1 VTLSGTVPDGDS
13 PYNRFGVSVADE
25 VKLPRLGQGM
35 ESGTIVKWLKAE
47 GDQVEKGEPLY
58 ELDTD
63 KVTQEV
69 EAEASGVLLKI
80 TVAEGE
86 ADVGTTI
93 AVIGEQGE
101 DVSSVADETAQRVA
115 ETEQEEGAPGAERE
129 PERERGREATA
140 SEQTTEIREPAAKP
154 PVRASGPVERV
165 RGNREVPPGSEER
178 HAGNGAGARI
188 KASPLARRI
197 ARERGIELGSLKGTG
212 PEGRV
217 VAEDV
222 ERAAGTPAQATPTAP
237 AAAPGEIERI
247 PLTTVRRTIAR
258 RLTEAWQAPAF
269 QIAMSADMS
278 RAQHLHARLG
288 EQTKEGQARPT
299 VTDILTK
306 ACAAALMRHRAVNA
320 LWADDAIEQHPS
332 ANVGIA
338 VAIEAGLV
346 VPVIHQAER
355 LTIAELA
362 AARADI
368 VTRAR
373 DNKLRQ
379 DDLDGGTFTIS
390 NLGMFGVE
398 QFVAVLNPP
407 QAAILAVGAIEPKAV
422 PIESGFE
429 SRPLM
434 TLTLTCDHR
443 SLDGA
448 TAAVFLR
455 TVKAFLEEPGL
466 ML

>member
-1 VTLSGTVPDGDS
+1 M
-13 PYNRFGVSVADE
+13 ADE

-35 ESGTIVKWLKAE
+35 ESGTIVKWLKSE

-69 EAEASGVLLKI
+69 EAEVAGVLLKI
-80 TVAEGE
+80 TVSQGE

-101 DVSSVADETAQRVA
+101 DVPALEVGED
-115 ETEQEEGAPGAERE
+115 EQEEGSPGPNREAERE
-129 PERERGREATA
+129 QGREASA
-140 SEQTTEIREPAAKP
+140 SEQITEIREPAQ
-154 PVRASGPVERV
+154 
-165 RGNREVPPGSEER
+165 
-178 HAGNGAGARI
+178 GNGSGARI

-197 ARERGIELGSLKGTG
+197 ARERGIELGSLRGTG

-222 ERAAGTPAQATPTAP
+222 ERAAAGGPAAPTA
-237 AAAPGEIERI
+237 APPGDVERI
-247 PLTTVRRTIAR
+247 PLTSVRRTIAR

-269 QIAMSADMS
+269 QIAMSADMT
-278 RAQHLHARLG
+278 RAQELHARLA
-288 EQTKEGQARPT
+288 ERVKEGEPKPT

-320 LWADDAIEQHPS
+320 LWADDAIELHPS

-355 LTIAELA
+355 RTISELA

-368 VTRAR
+368 VSRAR
-373 DNKLRQ
+373 ENKLRQ
-379 DDLDGGTFTIS
+379 EDLDGGTFTIS

-407 QAAILAVGAIEPKAV
+407 QAAILAVGAIERKAV
-422 PIESGFE
+422 PTDTGFE
-429 SRPLM
+429 ARPLM
-434 TLTLTCDHR
+434 MLTLTCDHR

-448 TAAVFLR
+448 TAADFLR

>member
-1 VTLSGTVPDGDS
+1 
-13 PYNRFGVSVADE
+13 VANE

-86 ADVGTTI
+86 ADVGTTV

-101 DVSSVADETAQRVA
+101 DVSAIEAETAQPVA
-115 ETEQEEGAPGAERE
+115 EAAEEEGSPGTARE
-129 PERERGREATA
+129 QERERGREATA
-140 SEQTTEIREPAAKP
+140 SEQITEIREPAQ
-154 PVRASGPVERV
+154 
-165 RGNREVPPGSEER
+165 
-178 HAGNGAGARI
+178 GNGAGARI

-222 ERAAGTPAQATPTAP
+222 ERAAAGAP
-237 AAAPGEIERI
+237 AAPSTTAAPVPAGEVERI
-247 PLTTVRRTIAR
+247 PLTSVRRTIAR

-269 QIAMSADMS
+269 QIAMSADMT
-278 RAQHLHARLG
+278 RAQGLHDRLV
-288 EQTKEGQARPT
+288 EQTKEGEPRPT

-306 ACAAALMRHRAVNA
+306 ACAAALMRHRTVNA
-320 LWADDAIEQHPS
+320 LWAEDAIELHPN

-355 LTIAELA
+355 LTITELA

-379 DDLDGGTFTIS
+379 EDLDGGTFTIS

-398 QFVAVLNPP
+398 RFVAVLNPP
-407 QAAILAVGAIEPKAV
+407 QAAILAVGAIESKAV
-422 PIESGFE
+422 PTETGFE
-429 SRPLM
+429 ARPLM

-448 TAAVFLR
+448 TASDFLR

>member
-1 VTLSGTVPDGDS
+1 MA
-13 PYNRFGVSVADE
+13 NE

-35 ESGTIVKWLKAE
+35 ESGTIVKWLKSE

-69 EAEASGVLLKI
+69 EAEVSGVLLKI
-80 TVAEGE
+80 AVPEGE
-86 ADVGTTI
+86 APVGQTI

-101 DVSSVADETAQRVA
+101 SVQEADAPASAQEVA
-115 ETEQEEGAPGAERE
+115 EDEQEEGSPGAQRE
-129 PERERGREATA
+129 AERERGREASASDRATA
-140 SEQTTEIREPAAKP
+140 LREPEPSPA
-154 PVRASGPVERV
+154 VGD
-165 RGNREVPPGSEER
+165 
-178 HAGNGAGARI
+178 GAGARV

-197 ARERGIELGSLKGTG
+197 ARERGIELGSLRGTG

-222 ERAAGTPAQATPTAP
+222 ERAAASAPATAP
-237 AAAPGEIERI
+237 PSPVAAPVGEIERQE
-247 PLTTVRRTIAR
+247 LTPVRRTTAR

-269 QIAMSADMS
+269 QIAMSADMT
-278 RAQHLHARLG
+278 RAQELHARLAERVQEG
-288 EQTKEGQARPT
+288 EARPT

-320 LWADDAIEQHPS
+320 HWAEDAIELHPS

-338 VAIEAGLV
+338 VAISAGLV

-355 LTIAELA
+355 KTIAELA

-373 DNKLRQ
+373 ENKLRQ
-379 DDLDGGTFTIS
+379 EDLDGGTFTIS
-390 NLGMFGVE
+390 NLGMYGVE

-407 QAAILAVGAIEPKAV
+407 QAAILAVGAIEAKAV
-422 PIESGFE
+422 PTESGFDA
-429 SRPLM
+429 RPQM

-448 TAAVFLR
+448 TAADFLR

>member
-1 VTLSGTVPDGDS
+1 M
-13 PYNRFGVSVADE
+13 ADE

-35 ESGTIVKWLKAE
+35 ESGTIVKWLKSE
-47 GDQVEKGEPLY
+47 GDAVEKGEPLY

-69 EAEASGVLLKI
+69 EAETSGVLLKI
-80 TVAEGE
+80 TVPEGE

-101 DVSSVADETAQRVA
+101 EVPDLAAAEPEPAPKEEVPAPAAAAPVA
-115 ETEQEEGAPGAERE
+115 EVAAPA
-129 PERERGREATA
+129 
-140 SEQTTEIREPAAKP
+140 Q
-154 PVRASGPVERV
+154 
-165 RGNREVPPGSEER
+165 
-178 HAGNGAGARI
+178 GNGAGARI

-197 ARERGIELGSLKGTG
+197 ARERGIELGSLRGTG

-222 ERAAGTPAQATPTAP
+222 ERAAAGAP
-237 AAAPGEIERI
+237 AAPEPTAAPIPTGEVERV
-247 PLTTVRRTIAR
+247 PLTSVRRTIAR
-258 RLTEAWQAPAF
+258 RLTEAWQAPVF
-269 QIAMSADMS
+269 QISMSADMT
-278 RAQHLHARLG
+278 RAQQLHDRLAEQAREG
-288 EQTKEGQARPT
+288 EPRPT

-306 ACAAALMRHRAVNA
+306 ACAAGLMRHRAVNA
-320 LWADDAIEQHPS
+320 LWAEDAIELRPS
-332 ANVGIA
+332 ASIGIA
-338 VAIEAGLV
+338 VAIDAGLV

-355 LTIAELA
+355 RTIAELA

-373 DNKLRQ
+373 ENKLRQ
-379 DDLDGGTFTIS
+379 EDVEGGTFTIS
-390 NLGMFGVE
+390 NLGMYGVE

-407 QAAILAVGAIEPKAV
+407 QAAILAVGAIERKAV
-422 PIESGFE
+422 PTETGFE
-429 SRPLM
+429 ARPLM

-448 TAAVFLR
+448 TAADFLR

>member
-1 VTLSGTVPDGDS
+1 M
-13 PYNRFGVSVADE
+13 ADE

-101 DVSSVADETAQRVA
+101 DVSAIAAAATPQVA
-115 ETEQEEGAPGAERE
+115 ETTQEEGSPGFARQ
-129 PERERGREATA
+129 PERERAPEVTAAEQVAEARP
-140 SEQTTEIREPAAKP
+140 I
-154 PVRASGPVERV
+154 
-165 RGNREVPPGSEER
+165 EE
-178 HAGNGAGARI
+178 GNGAGAGI

-222 ERAAGTPAQATPTAP
+222 ERAAASPAPPATTTVLSPAPT
-237 AAAPGEIERI
+237 GEIERI
-247 PLTTVRRTIAR
+247 PLTSLRRTIAR

-269 QIAMSADMS
+269 QIAMSADMT
-278 RAQHLHARLG
+278 RTQGLHDRLA
-288 EQTKEGQARPT
+288 EQTKEGEPRPT

-306 ACAAALMRHRAVNA
+306 ACASALMRHRAVNA
-320 LWADDAIEQHPS
+320 LWAEDAIELHPS
-332 ANVGIA
+332 ANIGIA
-338 VAIEAGLV
+338 VAIDAGLV

-355 LTIAELA
+355 LAIAELA

-368 VTRAR
+368 VARAR
-373 DNKLRQ
+373 ANQLRQ
-379 DDLDGGTFTIS
+379 EDLDGGTFTIS

-398 QFVAVLNPP
+398 RFVAVLNPP
-407 QAAILAVGAIEPKAV
+407 QAAILAVGAIESKAV
-422 PIESGFE
+422 PTETGFE
-429 SRPLM
+429 ARPLM
-434 TLTLTCDHR
+434 TLTMTCDHR

-448 TAAVFLR
+448 TAADFLR